1 MIIFK
6 INIKILMQIVV
17 LNTRFRVQIKIKFNP
32 YLKLLELTKT
42 TQ

>member
-6 INIKILMQIVV
+6 INIKILMQIVA

-32 YLKLLELTKT
+32 
-42 TQ
+42 